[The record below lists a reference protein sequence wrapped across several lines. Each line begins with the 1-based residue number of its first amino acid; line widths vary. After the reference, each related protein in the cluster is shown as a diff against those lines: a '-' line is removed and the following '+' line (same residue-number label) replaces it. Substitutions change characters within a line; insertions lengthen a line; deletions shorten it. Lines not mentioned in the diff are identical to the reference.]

1 VIVLGDAINL
11 PKPDQASQTDFGR
24 SGKAHFGPRPRKG
37 ATVEPIRPLLGG
49 AWRAN
54 EKGRQANLA
63 ALPLLLEL
71 AYFTSTM
78 LLSAFNELPSANV
91 AL

>member
-1 VIVLGDAINL
+1 MPGAGGTRPPPPRFSLGAGGG
-11 PKPDQASQTDFGR
+11 PDSAGR
-24 SGKAHFGPRPRKG
+24 GGSGPSSPG
-37 ATVEPIRPLLGG
+37 E
-49 AWRAN
+49 N

-63 ALPLLLEL
+63 ALPLLLGL

-78 LLSAFNELPSANV
+78 LLSAFNEVPSANV